1 MKIVMLKKMK
11 LENYKS
17 FSGSLPGRKDFS
29 CEFGHRT
36 KISGR
41 NREGKST
48 ILDAYFDLLTGK
60 LADGSQPDKIRPHD
74 ENGVDIDLHC

>member
-1 MKIVMLKKMK
+1 MKTVMLKSIK

-41 NREGKST
+41 
-48 ILDAYFDLLTGK
+48 
-60 LADGSQPDKIRPHD
+60 
-74 ENGVDIDLHC
+74 